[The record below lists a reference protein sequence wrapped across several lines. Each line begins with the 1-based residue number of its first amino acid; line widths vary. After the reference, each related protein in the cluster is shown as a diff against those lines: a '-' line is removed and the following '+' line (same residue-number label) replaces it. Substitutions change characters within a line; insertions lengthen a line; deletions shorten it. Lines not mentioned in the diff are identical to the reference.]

1 MIKTERLGLIPLE
14 HEHLL
19 LYKNDAATLAQILNL
34 NYQPSQNDTATAAD
48 HQEAIE
54 FWISNTA
61 THRTHFEWYTNWLI
75 ILLERKVSIGGIGFA
90 GMPDAEGKTMVGYG
104 LDVRYHGKGFA
115 TEALLALCKW
125 GFSHP
130 NLLSII
136 ADTPAQ
142 HMASQKVL
150 IKSGFCETGRSTDII
165 HWQKER

>member
-1 MIKTERLGLIPLE
+1 MIITERLGLLPLE

-19 LYKNDAATLAQILNL
+19 LYKNNPAELAKRLNL
-34 NYQPSQNDTATAAD
+34 NYEPSQNDPATEVD
-48 HQEAIE
+48 LKEAIE

-61 THRTHFEWYTNWLI
+61 THRAHFEWFTNWQI
-75 ILLERKVSIGGIGFA
+75 ISLEKNIVIGGIGFA
-90 GMPDAEGKTMVGYG
+90 GLPDVEGKTMVGYG

-115 TEALLALCKW
+115 SEALQALCKW

-130 NLLSII
+130 MLLAIV

-150 IKSGFCETGRSTDII
+150 IKNGFSETSRNHELI
-165 HWQKER
+165 HWQKMR